1 MSAVLARIR
10 SKVGEDSLSRSCGR
24 DGCRV
29 NLEGVPACRVIV
41 DMDKIPAAQH
51 AGGKRCDFVLFL
63 SADGEGVLTAP
74 IELKSGRVDASH
86 AIEQLRSGAE
96 FVNRVSP
103 AKPKPR
109 CQPILFHGK
118 GIHSQQR
125 KALNRSKVTFRG
137 SKLTIKTARCCRSR
151 KLDDVL
157 GM

>member
-1 MSAVLARIR
+1 MSAALARIR
-10 SKVGEDSLSRSCGR
+10 SKVGENSLSKSCGR

-41 DMDKIPAAQH
+41 DMDKIPAARH

-74 IELKSGRVDASH
+74 IELKSGDVDVSH
-86 AIEQLRSGAE
+86 AIEQLRSGVKFAAH
-96 FVNRVSP
+96 VSP
-103 AKPKPR
+103 RDVAVTCR
-109 CQPILFHGK
+109 PILFHG
-118 GIHSQQR
+118 GSIHRQQR
-125 KALNRSKVTFRG
+125 GKLNSKKVIFRG

-151 KLDDVL
+151 NLAEVL